1 MKIVPDATLIAAWIA
16 IAADDVLR
24 LSVRT
29 LALCACLRRR
39 AWIAIAAEEM
49 TTLDAIAI
57 YIFLG
62 MQLIAVIV
70 LFMCFILIQIFYFL

>member
-1 MKIVPDATLIAAWIA
+1 MKIVANATLTAAWIA
-16 IAADDVLR
+16 IAADDALR
-24 LSVRT
+24 LSVCT
-29 LALCACLRRR
+29 LALCACLGRR

-70 LFMCFILIQIFYFL
+70 LFMCFYTNTDI